1 MSDASSATKRARAEQ
16 SSATIAEGDAVPS
29 GVTLDHGF
37 PPSKVDL
44 AARVAGKTVILLALE
59 DAGVDEVLVWCVNDG
74 AVMKAW
80 AADQKVNHASLL
92 TFMGDPTG
100 ALTRALGM
108 ELTHEGPRGKGL
120 IGRCKRHALLVVDGK
135 VTALRISEADD
146 DPAGDDR
153 PEATCAPA
161 LLDILKAAAAK

>member
-1 MSDASSATKRARAEQ
+1 M
-16 SSATIAEGDAVPS
+16 
-29 GVTLDHGF
+29 
-37 PPSKVDL
+37 
-44 AARVAGKTVILLALE
+44 
-59 DAGVDEVLVWCVNDG
+59 DEVIGYCVNDG

-100 ALTRALGM
+100 ALTKALGM
-108 ELTHEGPRGKGL
+108 ELTADGPIGKGL
-120 IGRCKRHALLVVDGK
+120 IDRCKRHALYVVDGK
-135 VTALRISEADD
+135 VKAVRISEADD

-161 LLDILKAAAAK
+161 MLEIVTAAE